1 MCLKVSKAAVGGE
14 ATDSNAKPVYVRK
27 KEQQRYSNAIYTFYV
42 YFGGLGFPHHQSEVL
57 KLTAASLLVENT
69 PGLVNILLQKPEKEQ
84 HRSLGMRDMRKKFEI
99 DTFLYCHSIKR
110 GQPKRFI

>member
-1 MCLKVSKAAVGGE
+1 MSEGLK
-14 ATDSNAKPVYVRK
+14 ATDSKAKPVYVRK
-27 KEQQRYSNAIYTFYV
+27 KEQQRYVNAIYTFYIC
-42 YFGGLGFPHHQSEVL
+42 FGGLCFPRHQSEVL

-84 HRSLGMRDMRKKFEI
+84 RRSLGMRDIRKKFEI

-110 GQPKRFI
+110 GQPKKLILFI